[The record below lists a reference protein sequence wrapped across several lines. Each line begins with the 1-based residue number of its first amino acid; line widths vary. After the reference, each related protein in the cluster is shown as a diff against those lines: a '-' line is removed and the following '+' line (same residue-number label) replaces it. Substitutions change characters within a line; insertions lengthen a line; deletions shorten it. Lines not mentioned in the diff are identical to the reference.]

1 MLEFKK
7 QEMPLAGD
15 IKIQGDKDI
24 SFLSLILSSLAKGK
38 SKICNL
44 SESKEIMNLI
54 NILQQFGVEIQKS
67 IHDNCWIVE
76 GKGLHSLKE
85 PNNIINIKN
94 SKEILYLLI
103 GLLSSYNFKVFF
115 KGENELSDADI
126 EDIISIFKKINVKFD
141 ARQEKKLP
149 FLINGNNLKNQIIHE
164 IYEYNSILKNSLL
177 LASIVEPK
185 SNIIRE
191 KEKSKD
197 HLEILM
203 RYFGI
208 EFEEHELGNKGDL
221 STRIGKEIIISGNQE
236 FFGKDINIPGDTT
249 ISAFITS
256 LAIMVPNS
264 DITIKNVLMN
274 QYRDSFYRT
283 LIDMGANINFTNKKI
298 SCGEKILDIN
308 IKYSELK
315 DTIIPANKIYKMLN
329 EYPFLIILASLTQAK
344 ITIQGTDII
353 KKNNLENYNYI
364 LSIIKELGV
373 DFIDSKNTL
382 AIQNT
387 IKDTDKKIILNYDKI
402 DFKTALALVSLG
414 CFLKNGISINE
425 NFISS
430 NFSTIKEVLQKLKV
444 HATFS
449 DNLI

>member
-7 QEMPLAGD
+7 QEIPLTGS

-24 SFLSLILSSLAKGK
+24 SCLSLILSSLAKGK
-38 SKICNL
+38 SKIYNL
-44 SESKEIMNLI
+44 SESLEIINLTD
-54 NILQQFGVEIQKS
+54 ILHQFGISIQKD
-67 IHDNCWIVE
+67 INYNCWIVE
-76 GKGLHSLKE
+76 SKGLNFLKE

-115 KGENELSDADI
+115 KGDDELSDISI
-126 EDIISIFKKINVKFD
+126 EDIINIFQKINVKFD

-149 FLINGNNLKNQIIHE
+149 LLMNGNNLKNQIIHE

-177 LASIVEPK
+177 LASLIQAK

-208 EFEEHELGNKGDL
+208 DFEEHELGNKGSL
-221 STRIGKEIIISGNQE
+221 TTKIGKEIIISGNQE
-236 FFGKDINIPGDTT
+236 FFGKEINIPGDVT

-256 LAIMVPNS
+256 LALIIPNS
-264 DITIKNVLMN
+264 DITIKNVLMS

-283 LIDMGANINFTNKKI
+283 LVDMGANINFTNKRI
-298 SCGEKILDIN
+298 SCGEKISDIN

-315 DTIIPANKIYKMLN
+315 ETTIPANRVYKMLN
-329 EYPFLIILASLTQAK
+329 EYPFLIVLASLNQAK

-353 KKNNLENYNYI
+353 KEKDLENYNYI
-364 LSIIKELGV
+364 LKIIKDLGV
-373 DFIDSKNTL
+373 DFVDSKNNL
-382 AIQNT
+382 IIKNQIQNLKNKLT
-387 IKDTDKKIILNYDKI
+387 LDANKIH
-402 DFKTALALVSLG
+402 FKTGLALLLFG
-414 CFLKNGISINE
+414 CFMENGVFINE
-425 NFISS
+425 DFIYS
-430 NFSTIKEVLQKLKV
+430 NFPTVRETLKKLKV
-444 HATFS
+444 NAIFEYEF
-449 DNLI
+449 I

>member
-7 QEMPLAGD
+7 QEMPLTGD

-44 SESKEIMNLI
+44 SESKEIINLI

-67 IHDNCWIVE
+67 LHDNCWIIE
-76 GKGLHSLKE
+76 SKGLHSLKE
-85 PNNIINIKN
+85 PNNIIDIKN
-94 SKEILYLLI
+94 SKETLYLLI

-115 KGENELSDADI
+115 KGENELSDTSI
-126 EDIISIFKKINVKFD
+126 EDIINIFKKINVKFD
-141 ARQEKKLP
+141 ARQEQKLP
-149 FLINGNNLKNQIIHE
+149 FLINGNNLKNQIVHE

-203 RYFGI
+203 KYFGI

-221 STRIGKEIIISGNQE
+221 STKIGKEIIISGNQE
-236 FFGKDINIPGDTT
+236 FCGKDINIPGDTI

-256 LAIMVPNS
+256 LAIMIPNS

-298 SCGEKILDIN
+298 SCGEKVLDIN
-308 IKYSELK
+308 IKYSDLK
-315 DTIIPANKIYKMLN
+315 DTIIPANRIYKMLD
-329 EYPFLIILASLTQAK
+329 EYPFLIVLASLTQVK
-344 ITIQGTDII
+344 ITIQGTNII
-353 KKNNLENYNYI
+353 KEKDSKNYNYI
-364 LSIIKELGV
+364 LNIIKDLGV
-373 DFIDSKNTL
+373 EFTDSKNILT
-382 AIQNT
+382 IQNK
-387 IKDTDKKIILNYDKI
+387 IKDTNKEIILNENKM
-402 DFKTALALVSLG
+402 DFNAALAIVSLG

-430 NFSTIKEVLQKLKV
+430 NFPTIKEVLQKLKV
-444 HATFS
+444 HATFG